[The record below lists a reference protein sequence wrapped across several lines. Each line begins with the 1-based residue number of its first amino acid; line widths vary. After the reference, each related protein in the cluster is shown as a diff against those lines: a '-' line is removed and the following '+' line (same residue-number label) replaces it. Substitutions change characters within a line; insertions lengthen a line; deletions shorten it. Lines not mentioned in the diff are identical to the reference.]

1 MRELALHILD
11 VAENGIAAGA
21 DCIQICIDEARLQNI
36 LTIVIKD
43 DGSGI
48 SEEMVPRLT
57 DPFVTTR
64 TTRRIGLGL
73 PLLEATAT
81 RCDGQMTIESEPGKG
96 TKVKATFRYDH
107 IDRAPLGDIAGTLT
121 TLIAGNP
128 DVDFI
133 YTHKV
138 NDNTFKLDM
147 RDIRKLSDRSTV
159 EPHVVLKLARSIN
172 QALNR
177 LEQT

>member
-1 MRELALHILD
+1 MYLEKRLKTLFNDHSANSTKAL
-11 VAENGIAAGA
+11 
-21 DCIQICIDEARLQNI
+21 
-36 LTIVIKD
+36 
-43 DGSGI
+43 
-48 SEEMVPRLT
+48 
-57 DPFVTTR
+57 
-64 TTRRIGLGL
+64 
-73 PLLEATAT
+73 
-81 RCDGQMTIESEPGKG
+81 

-107 IDRAPLGDIAGTLT
+107 IDRAPLGNMAGTLT

-138 NDNTFKLDM
+138 DDNTFKLDM
-147 RDIRKLSDRSTV
+147 REIRELSDRSTV
-159 EPHVVLKLARSIN
+159 EPHMVLKLARSIN

>member
-1 MRELALHILD
+1 M
-11 VAENGIAAGA
+11 
-21 DCIQICIDEARLQNI
+21 
-36 LTIVIKD
+36 
-43 DGSGI
+43 
-48 SEEMVPRLT
+48 
-57 DPFVTTR
+57 
-64 TTRRIGLGL
+64 GL

-107 IDRAPLGDIAGTLT
+107 IDRAPLGDMAGTLT

-138 NDNTFKLDM
+138 DDNTFKLDM
-147 RDIRKLSDRSTV
+147 REIREPSNRSTV
-159 EPHVVLKLARSIN
+159 EPHMVLKLARSIN